1 MFIKAIPSLLTIGNL
16 FIGMAAVLVASH
28 GRLNE
33 AALLVVLG
41 MLLDGLDGRAARWLN
56 AESEFGKQL
65 DSLADMVTFGVAP
78 SFIMYAVVLNQLG
91 YLGDALALWFPICGA
106 LRLARF
112 NLQKKSH
119 PYFIGLPITAAGGVL
134 ATMALAAP
142 VLQPSDVILP
152 CGMFLLSLL
161 MISSVRYPNFKRLAI
176 PRSAFIAVPVFCLAV
191 FILIKYQFVQV
202 DWMIFSILAFY
213 AAYGSV
219 RSVQNFRRRRR
230 RYQAL
235 REKKIS
241 SSDQRNTSE
250 DDVHFR

>member
-16 FIGMAAVLVASH
+16 FIGMAAILVASH
-28 GRLNE
+28 GRLND

-41 MLLDGLDGRAARWLN
+41 MLLDGLDGRVARWLH

-78 SFIMYAVVLNQLG
+78 AYIMYAVVLNQLG

-119 PYFIGLPITAAGGVL
+119 PYFIGLPITAGGGVL

-142 VLQPSDVILP
+142 VLRPSEVILP
-152 CGMFLLSLL
+152 SGMFLLSLL

-176 PRSAFIAVPVFCLAV
+176 PRSAFVAVPLVCVAV
-191 FILIKYQFVQV
+191 FVLIKYQFVQV
-202 DWMIFSILAFY
+202 DWLIFSILAFY
-213 AAYGSV
+213 AVYGSV
-219 RSVQNFRRRRR
+219 RSLQNYRRRQRR
-230 RYQAL
+230 QAL
-235 REKKIS
+235 REEKIS
-241 SSDQRNTSE
+241 SSGQSSTSE
-250 DDVHFR
+250 DDIQVR